1 MSYEFR
7 TKRMNKV
14 LTSWGLN
21 KVHDLMV
28 EYSIPSFLKEELLTS
43 IKLYVSK
50 ALAFDF
56 VHDEKK
62 FMEKVEFSRVIEKMS
77 LLMELLYQ
85 KENFT

>member
-50 ALAFDF
+50 ALAFF
-56 VHDEKK
+56 C
-62 FMEKVEFSRVIEKMS
+62 S
-77 LLMELLYQ
+77 
-85 KENFT
+85 